1 MPPTFQ
7 GNPSC
12 LCFSCKRSPMG
23 LLCPLFLFGFRA
35 EKKVNPNI
43 TGQLRYRS
51 VDYGFRKMDKSGL
64 DRICWWCLCQDA
76 RVQFCNDRLCIREDS
91 MHVTTRSWHNPL
103 GAFGCVAVKSA
114 LHMSS
119 FQQCRLLVQM
129 PERVAPP
136 VVFCFSN
143 GKPPNGRPASSRIEA
158 CEGVLLASLRQERPI
173 TGPPWEV
180 LGFVPGGIYVNGMIL
195 SPPWFSG
202 KVSCF

>member
-1 MPPTFQ
+1 MV
-7 GNPSC
+7 
-12 LCFSCKRSPMG
+12 LCHPLSRETHLVCVFSCKRSPMG

-35 EKKVNPNI
+35 GKKVNPNI

-119 FQQCRLLVQM
+119 FQQCHLLVQM

-136 VVFCFSN
+136 HGILFFQRKAS
-143 GKPPNGRPASSRIEA
+143 KRKASFQPNR
-158 CEGVLLASLRQERPI
+158 
-173 TGPPWEV
+173 
-180 LGFVPGGIYVNGMIL
+180 GMRG
-195 SPPWFSG
+195 SPP
-202 KVSCF
+202 CQP